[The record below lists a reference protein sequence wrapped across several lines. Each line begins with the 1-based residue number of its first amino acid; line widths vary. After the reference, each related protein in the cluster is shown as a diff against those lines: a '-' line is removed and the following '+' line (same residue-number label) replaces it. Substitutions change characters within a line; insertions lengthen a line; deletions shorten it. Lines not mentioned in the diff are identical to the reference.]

1 MKNIKRTRFDH
12 FILAFREIW
21 IFDKRLLFVLFADVM
36 INSLLP
42 FPNIILSGLII
53 DSLTKGNAFLPFVVY
68 LGLMFGIGFLLKA
81 VSTYLRKVREYL
93 FIKFTDKLNNDISSK
108 CMNMDYEQLNDS
120 SFQDRI
126 LLISQISHG
135 NNFFTSIAS
144 VFDTIS
150 QVITLVGII
159 LIMTM
164 LNIWL
169 LFIAL
174 AVITLQS
181 VLHVLELKCNKR
193 FQIDSI
199 SEERKLGYMSQLPRN
214 ASAKKDIDLFHM
226 SDFITKKIRN
236 FQQNMLAFNLDRIRT
251 SGLIEMATYV
261 LSVVFQVFAYI
272 LIGLNA
278 FKGQITVGEF
288 TMGITS
294 LISFMSASSFVAT
307 NVLNFNDSLF
317 YIQKYKSFLT
327 LKSKYDACWDFTIDD
342 IDLSN
347 IEIEFRNVSFR
358 YPNSTSY
365 VLKNINLK
373 LRDREKLAIV
383 GYNGA
388 GKTSFA
394 LLLIRMYDPTE
405 GEILLNGVDIRKI
418 KYRDYLKIFSTVNQD
433 FFLLPFSLLENIAGK
448 ENAAEEEKQA
458 IRELCDQNGM
468 GERLKKMYKG
478 LDTPIT
484 KTLFASGVDL
494 SGGERQKT
502 AIIRA
507 LYEDS
512 PVLIF
517 DEPTA
522 ALDPAAEYEIYRK
535 FDQMS
540 EGKLTVYIS
549 HRIYSTRCCDKI
561 AVFEKGEIRE
571 YGTYEELMELK
582 GLYYDFYEKQAE
594 YFNEVK

>member
-1 MKNIKRTRFDH
+1 MKNKTRTRFGY
-12 FILAFREIW
+12 FILAFQEIW
-21 IFDKRLLFVLFADVM
+21 KFNKWLLFVLLADVI
-36 INSLLP
+36 INALLP

-53 DSLTKGNAFLPFVVY
+53 DSLTGSDEFLPFIIY
-68 LGLMFGIGFLLKA
+68 IALMFGMGFFLKG

-93 FIKFTDKLNNDISSK
+93 FIKFTDKLNNDISIK
-108 CMNMDYEQLNDS
+108 CMNTDFEQLNDS

-126 LLISQISHG
+126 ILINQISHG

-181 VLHVLELKCNKR
+181 VLHIIELKCNKQ
-193 FQIDSI
+193 FQIDII
-199 SEERKLGYMSQLPRN
+199 SEERKLGYVSQLPRN
-214 ASAKKDIDLFHM
+214 TSAKKDIDLFDM
-226 SDFITKKIRN
+226 SGFIMRKIKS
-236 FQQNMLAFNLDRIRT
+236 FQQNMSVHNLNRIRT
-251 SGLIEMATYV
+251 AGFIEMGTYL
-261 LSVVFQVFAYI
+261 LSVAFQVFAYI
-272 LIGLNA
+272 LIGINA

-327 LKSKYDACWDFTIDD
+327 LKSKFDSCSDITIDD
-342 IDLSN
+342 IDLSD

-373 LRDREKLAIV
+373 IRDKEKLAIV

-405 GEILLNGVDIRKI
+405 GEILLNGIDIRKI

-433 FFLLPFSLLENIAGK
+433 FFLLPFSFLENIAKK
-448 ENAAEEEKQA
+448 ESVTKAEEEA
-458 IRELCDQNGM
+458 MIELCNNNGM

-478 LDTPIT
+478 LNTPVT

-507 LYEDS
+507 LYKDS

-535 FDQMS
+535 FTQMS
-540 EGKLTVYIS
+540 DGKLTVYIS

-561 AVFEKGEIRE
+561 AVFEKGEIKE
-571 YGTYEELMELK
+571 YGTHEELMELK
-582 GLYYDFYEKQAE
+582 GLYYDFYERQAE
-594 YFNEVK
+594 YFKNI